1 MFGCVSL
8 LGANIRK
15 VMGGGEV
22 GHFLAAQYFFVPSG
36 LKEFTLQ

>member
-15 VMGGGEV
+15 VMGGEV
-22 GHFLAAQYFFVPSG
+22 GHFLVAQYFFVPSG
-36 LKEFTLQ
+36 LKEFILQ